1 MKKKKEKVKQDSNN
15 KIITSNRKARFHYEI
30 IDNYEAGIVLKGTE
44 VKSLREG
51 KVSLSDTYAKF
62 LKGELYIV
70 NMHISPYKQ
79 ANRFNHDTT
88 RSRKLLLHKREL
100 KKLYS
105 KIAEKGLTLVPLKL
119 YFKGGLVKVELG
131 LAKGKKQFEKDQSQK
146 RRQEKVKTQR
156 MLKQRQ

>member
-1 MKKKKEKVKQDSNN
+1 MKKNKEKTKEDPNIRV
-15 KIITSNRKARFHYEI
+15 ITTNRKARFNYEI
-30 IDNYEAGIVLKGTE
+30 IQTYEAGIVLKGTE

-51 KVSLSDTYAKF
+51 KVNLADTYAKF

-79 ANRFNHDTT
+79 ANRFNHDAT

-100 KKLYS
+100 KKLYG
-105 KIAEKGLTLVPLKL
+105 KIAERGLTLVPLRL
-119 YFKGGLVKVELG
+119 YFKGAIVKVELG

-156 MLKQRQ
+156 MLKERQ